1 MKKRLLCLSDLF
13 PAFLYDE
20 CPLSPAEV
28 IHSPCR
34 GRANAPETF
43 TRILSFI
50 IMKSVN
56 YPHAK
61 RVRRPKGLKAISQI
75 TRKRIISL
83 AFAIRTATY
92 ER

>member
-20 CPLSPAEV
+20 CPLSLQ
-28 IHSPCR
+28 

-56 YPHAK
+56 YPHANLANHAK
-61 RVRRPKGLKAISQI
+61 THHFTRVCHPDGYIRAI
-75 TRKRIISL
+75 
-83 AFAIRTATY
+83 AMYDFARFA
-92 ER
+92 RFA

>member
-34 GRANAPETF
+34 GRENA
-43 TRILSFI
+43 L
-50 IMKSVN
+50 
-56 YPHAK
+56 
-61 RVRRPKGLKAISQI
+61 
-75 TRKRIISL
+75 
-83 AFAIRTATY
+83 
-92 ER
+92 

>member
-56 YPHAK
+56 YPHANLANLAESASL
-61 RVRRPKGLKAISQI
+61 RPRLSALPP
-75 TRKRIISL
+75 TRMSVG
-83 AFAIRTATY
+83 
-92 ER
+92 

>member
-20 CPLSPAEV
+20 CPLSLQRQGKRIIKIFPFHAAF
-28 IHSPCR
+28 CL
-34 GRANAPETF
+34 
-43 TRILSFI
+43 TR
-50 IMKSVN
+50 
-56 YPHAK
+56 
-61 RVRRPKGLKAISQI
+61 ISQI